1 MDRPAVSVVMPVHNG
16 ERHLRAAAD
25 SILSQSFADFEFLIV
40 DDGSK
45 DGTAAILEEYARRD
59 ARVRL
64 LRQERRGPCLSVA
77 LRIGCAAARG
87 RLIARMDADDVAFAD
102 RLERQ
107 VGFLDGRP
115 EIAVVGG
122 ALQYLG
128 DEGPLPRFLRHPTSP
143 DAVRDALP
151 RYNCIAHPT
160 AVLRRDVYDAVGG
173 YRRAFMHGEEYDLWL
188 RIADRHALA
197 NLPDPVLYYRL
208 HQGQI
213 SFMHLG
219 EQVIY
224 ALGAQAAARWRR
236 QAGADPFEG
245 REAIARDD
253 LLTLGCTQEAIDV
266 AIIDRYVTWGNFL
279 AGLGALED
287 AQRLAAEMRRLP
299 LAGVARR
306 RLAAEADWLS
316 GKVSIRQ
323 GRTARGAGRLLR
335 ALAARPVFAAN
346 LLRALSRR
354 PDSAA

>member
-1 MDRPAVSVVMPVHNG
+1 MGTPAVSVVMPVHNG
-16 ERHLRAAAD
+16 ERYLRAAAD
-25 SILSQSFADFEFLIV
+25 SILTQSFADFEFLIV
-40 DDGSK
+40 DDGST
-45 DGTAAILEEYARRD
+45 DGTPAILDGYARRD
-59 ARVRL
+59 PRVRL

-87 RLIARMDADDVAFAD
+87 RTIARMDADDVAFAD

-107 VGFLDGRP
+107 VRFLDSRP

-128 DEGPLPRFLRHPTSP
+128 DEGPLPRFLRHPTSA

-151 RYNCIAHPT
+151 HYNCIAHPT
-160 AVLRRDVYDAVGG
+160 AVFRRDVYDAVGG

-188 RIADRHALA
+188 RIADRHGLA

-208 HQGQI
+208 HQDQI
-213 SFMHLG
+213 SFMHIS

-224 ALGAQAAARWRR
+224 TLGAQAAARLRR
-236 QAGADPFEG
+236 EAGADPFEG
-245 REAIARDD
+245 REAITRDD
-253 LLTLGCTQEAIDV
+253 LIALGWTEETIDA

-299 LAGVARR
+299 LAGAGRR

-323 GRTARGAGRLLR
+323 GRMARGAARLLR
-335 ALAARPVFAAN
+335 ALAARPAFAAN

-354 PDSAA
+354 RSSTA